1 MTSIS
6 AVSIFHIELPPS
18 VMGSGQWLSAAL
30 LMALCRGRGVATRRR
45 STKTSA
51 RTSSLPT
58 LDGNVDDE
66 SRSCYDGERTGTS
79 TATTR
84 AVLACGDSELSG
96 NARSE
101 LMLRAT
107 R

>member
-1 MTSIS
+1 M
-6 AVSIFHIELPPS
+6 VE
-18 VMGSGQWLSAAL
+18 
-30 LMALCRGRGVATRRR
+30 RGVVDGALPRPRRR
-45 STKTSA
+45 DASSIDENE
-51 RTSSLPT
+51 RELTSSLPT